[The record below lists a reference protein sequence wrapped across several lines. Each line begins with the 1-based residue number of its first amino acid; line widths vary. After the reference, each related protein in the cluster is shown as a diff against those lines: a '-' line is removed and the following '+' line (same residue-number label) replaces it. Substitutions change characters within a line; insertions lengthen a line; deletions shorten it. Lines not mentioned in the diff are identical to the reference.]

1 MDSVKTIFDFIL
13 SLGAPVFVPL
23 IMIVIGLV
31 VRMKFK
37 EAFTS
42 ALTLGVAFVGM
53 GLVVGFMMDSIGP
66 AAQQFVKNTGI
77 ELNAID
83 GGWTS
88 MATLAWAWPLAFL
101 MFPFQIGVNL
111 IMLATKQT
119 NTLNVDLWN
128 VWGKILTAV
137 LVVGVTGNVVAAFTI
152 AVIQMFVELKLA
164 DVNQKQIQKLTQ
176 IPGVTTTHS
185 MNIIGVILYP
195 LNRLLD
201 FVPGMK
207 KQIDANWLKQRLGVF
222 AENHVMGFIIAVLLG
237 IFAKYSVQET
247 LMLGIQGG
255 TALTLFPMVAKL
267 FMQAL
272 APLSDATSEFMKKRF
287 AGREFYIGLDWPI
300 MAGCNEMWVTTIMLV
315 PITLLLAV
323 VLPGNNILP
332 FAGIINLSI
341 AVPALIVTG
350 GNLVRMVILGA
361 ITTPVFLYIATIF
374 APTITNLALDTK
386 ALEVPAGQLIS
397 WSTIEYPVF
406 RYVFAHAANVINGE
420 ILGLIGAI
428 VWLGLFVWY
437 LKGMKKVSQKIVTE
451 EGNPFDKIA

>member
-1 MDSVKTIFDFIL
+1 MDAIKSVFQFIL
-13 SLGAPVFVPL
+13 DLGAPVFVPM
-23 IMIVIGLV
+23 IMLVIGLAV
-31 VRMKFK
+31 KMKFRD
-37 EAFTS
+37 AFTS

-53 GLVVGFMMDSIGP
+53 NLVVGFMMNSIGP
-66 AAQQFVKNTGI
+66 AASQFVENTGI

-101 MFPFQIGVNL
+101 MFPFQIGVNILML
-111 IMLATKQT
+111 ITKQT

-137 LVVGVTGNVVAAFTI
+137 LVIGVTGNTTLAFAI
-152 AVIQMFVELKLA
+152 AIIQMFVELKLA

-195 LNRLLD
+195 VNKLMDRIPGLN
-201 FVPGMK
+201 
-207 KQIDANWLKQRLGVF
+207 KQIDANWLKSKLGVF
-222 AENHVMGFIIAVLLG
+222 AENHVMGFIIAILLG
-237 IFAKYSVQET
+237 VFARYSVQET
-247 LMLGIQGG
+247 LMLGVQGA

-272 APLSDATSEFMKKRF
+272 APLSDATSEFMQKRF
-287 AGREFYIGLDWPI
+287 HGRDFYIGLDWPI
-300 MAGCNEMWVTTIMLV
+300 LAGCNEVWVTTIMLV
-315 PITLLLAV
+315 PITLVLAV
-323 VLPGNNILP
+323 FLPGNNILP

-350 GNLVRMVILGA
+350 GNLLRMLIIGTMA
-361 ITTPVFLYIATIF
+361 TPVFLYIATEF
-374 APTITNLALDTK
+374 APTITQLALDTK
-386 ALEVPAGQLIS
+386 ALEVPAGQMIS

-406 RYVFAHAANVINGE
+406 RYLFAHAANVMNGE
-420 ILGLIGAI
+420 FLAFIGAI
-428 VWLGLFVWY
+428 LWFGLFAWY
-437 LKGMKKVSQKIVTE
+437 VKGMRARSEEIEKEE
-451 EGNPFDKIA
+451 EGYGTIAS

>member
-13 SLGAPVFVPL
+13 DLGAPVFVPL

-137 LVVGVTGNVVAAFTI
+137 LVVGVTGNVVAAFII
-152 AVIQMFVELKLA
+152 AVIQMFAELKLA

-207 KQIDANWLKQRLGVF
+207 KQIDANWLKQRLGIF

-247 LMLGIQGG
+247 LMLGIQGA

-287 AGREFYIGLDWPI
+287 EGREFYIGLDWPI

-361 ITTPVFLYIATIF
+361 VTTPVFLYIATVF
-374 APTITNLALDTK
+374 APTITNLAMDTK

-428 VWLGLFVWY
+428 VWLGLFIWY
-437 LKGMKKVSQKIVTE
+437 LKGMKKVSDRIVTE